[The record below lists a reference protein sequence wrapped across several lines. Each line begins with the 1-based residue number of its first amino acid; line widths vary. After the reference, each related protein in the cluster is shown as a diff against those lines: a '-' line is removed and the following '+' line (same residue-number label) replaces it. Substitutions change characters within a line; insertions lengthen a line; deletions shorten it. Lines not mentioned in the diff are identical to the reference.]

1 MTYITPRII
10 VCNIEKIYGL
20 SPHKLN
26 IHKGDNMATK
36 SFFKT
41 IDIKDQTSGTKLA
54 EALEK
59 SNYMKDKEVQLQ
71 SQSKEL
77 KGYSVKIFFDGY
89 NK

>member
-1 MTYITPRII
+1 
-10 VCNIEKIYGL
+10 
-20 SPHKLN
+20 
-26 IHKGDNMATK
+26 MATK
-36 SFFKT
+36 SFLKT
-41 IDIKDQTSGTKLA
+41 IDIKDQSSGTKFA

-77 KGYSVKIFFDGY
+77 RGDSVKIFFDGY

>member
-1 MTYITPRII
+1 
-10 VCNIEKIYGL
+10 
-20 SPHKLN
+20 
-26 IHKGDNMATK
+26 MATK

>member
-1 MTYITPRII
+1 
-10 VCNIEKIYGL
+10 
-20 SPHKLN
+20 
-26 IHKGDNMATK
+26 MATK
-36 SFFKT
+36 SFLKT

-71 SQSKEL
+71 SQTKEL
-77 KGYSVKIFFDGY
+77 KGDSVKIFFDGY